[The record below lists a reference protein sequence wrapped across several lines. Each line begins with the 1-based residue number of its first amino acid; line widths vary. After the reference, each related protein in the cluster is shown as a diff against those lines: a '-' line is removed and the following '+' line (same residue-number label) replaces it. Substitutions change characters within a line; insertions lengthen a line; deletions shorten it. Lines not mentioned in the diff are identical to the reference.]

1 MSEHDNTQPERSV
14 DKLLEDLEA
23 EKAARSREEERLGE
37 VLKVDEHTAAK
48 ISEERKN
55 KVSGFK
61 LDIDLD
67 EEFQKTEEPAPPSVN
82 DTEEP
87 APSGE
92 PAEET
97 AESLDEDEPA
107 AEPEGPKEE
116 ADGKEP
122 EEEPEEA
129 GRGKKKK
136 KTKKS
141 TWGCVRG
148 IIYAV
153 LVLGISGV
161 LAYFTITG
169 AIDLAGLGK
178 SSGKVDVVIPRGA
191 STQQVA
197 DALKEGGVIDQPLVF
212 RLYSK
217 LTKAD
222 GHIDWD
228 EKAAVIH
235 ARIRGVTPWP
245 GAQTVF
251 LLPGRDPLPALLQ
264 PGRVG
269 EAFTGGQPDPGTL
282 IALRDGK
289 LLIAC
294 RDALYEVSML
304 KPAGS
309 KPMSAEAFWNGYCRS
324 AGRDGCGRAVSPGTA

>member
-97 AESLDEDEPA
+97 AESLDEDEPT
-107 AEPEGPKEE
+107 AEPEGPEE
-116 ADGKEP
+116 ETDGVEP

-141 TWGCVRG
+141 T
-148 IIYAV
+148 
-153 LVLGISGV
+153 
-161 LAYFTITG
+161 
-169 AIDLAGLGK
+169 
-178 SSGKVDVVIPRGA
+178 
-191 STQQVA
+191 
-197 DALKEGGVIDQPLVF
+197 
-212 RLYSK
+212 
-217 LTKAD
+217 
-222 GHIDWD
+222 
-228 EKAAVIH
+228 
-235 ARIRGVTPWP
+235 
-245 GAQTVF
+245 
-251 LLPGRDPLPALLQ
+251 
-264 PGRVG
+264 
-269 EAFTGGQPDPGTL
+269 
-282 IALRDGK
+282 
-289 LLIAC
+289 
-294 RDALYEVSML
+294 
-304 KPAGS
+304 
-309 KPMSAEAFWNGYCRS
+309 
-324 AGRDGCGRAVSPGTA
+324 